1 MAINKYLLKQAQLSI
16 KQAFMP
22 PEGGGAPPGAPPM
35 DPSMMGGAPPGAPPM
50 DPSMMG
56 GQPPMD
62 PSMMGGQPP
71 MDPSMMGG
79 APPMDPSM
87 DPSMGGGAPPPV
99 DPTEQIRAV
108 VKSELQTALAEV
120 KGNKG
125 AGKKSDN
132 GQNTEMFMHRIQ
144 KLLTHLYSSLGIN
157 LPHDILDEAPG
168 QNKDDAAQGG
178 AQPQGGAPSAGAPA
192 PAPKTA
198 GFSQHEISEKAAG
211 IMQLLR
217 KTNRHDS

>member
-35 DPSMMGGAPPGAPPM
+35 DPSMGGAPPGAPPM
-50 DPSMMG
+50 DPS
-56 GQPPMD
+56 
-62 PSMMGGQPP
+62 MGGQPP

-87 DPSMGGGAPPPV
+87 GGGAPPMDPSMGGGAPPPA

-157 LPHDILDEAPG
+157 LPHDILDEVPG
-168 QNKDDAAQGG
+168 QNKDDSSQGG

-198 GFSQHEISEKAAG
+198 SFSKQEIAEKAAG

>member
-35 DPSMMGGAPPGAPPM
+35 DPSM
-50 DPSMMG
+50 
-56 GQPPMD
+56 
-62 PSMMGGQPP
+62 GGQPP

-79 APPMDPSM
+79 APPMDPSMMGGAPPM

-168 QNKDDAAQGG
+168 QNKDDATQGG

-198 GFSQHEISEKAAG
+198 SFSQHEISEKAAG

>member
-1 MAINKYLLKQAQLSI
+1 MDPS
-16 KQAFMP
+16 M
-22 PEGGGAPPGAPPM
+22 GGAPPGAPPM
-35 DPSMMGGAPPGAPPM
+35 DPSMGGQPPM

-87 DPSMGGGAPPPV
+87 GGGAPPV

-125 AGKKSDN
+125 AGKKADN

-157 LPHDILDEAPG
+157 LPHDILDEVPG
-168 QNKDDAAQGG
+168 QNKDDSSQGG

-198 GFSQHEISEKAAG
+198 SFSKQEIAEKAAG

>member
-16 KQAFMP
+16 KSAFMP
-22 PEGGGAPPGAPPM
+22 PDGGGQPPT
-35 DPSMMGGAPPGAPPM
+35 DPSMAGGAPPGAPPM

-62 PSMMGGQPP
+62 PSMMGGAPPGAPP

-87 DPSMGGGAPPPV
+87 MGGAPPPV

-157 LPHDILDEAPG
+157 LPHDILDEVPG
-168 QNKDDAAQGG
+168 QNKDDSSQGG

-198 GFSQHEISEKAAG
+198 SFSKHEIAEKAAG

>member
-1 MAINKYLLKQAQLSI
+1 MAINKYLLKQAQLSV

-35 DPSMMGGAPPGAPPM
+35 DPSMMGGAPP
-50 DPSMMG
+50 
-56 GQPPMD
+56 
-62 PSMMGGQPP
+62 
-71 MDPSMMGG
+71 
-79 APPMDPSM
+79 M

-125 AGKKSDN
+125 AGKKADN

-157 LPHDILDEAPG
+157 LPHDILDEVPG
-168 QNKDDAAQGG
+168 QNKDDSSQGG

-198 GFSQHEISEKAAG
+198 SFSKQEIAEKAAG

>member
-1 MAINKYLLKQAQLSI
+1 MAINKYLLKQAQLSV

-22 PEGGGAPPGAPPM
+22 PEG
-35 DPSMMGGAPPGAPPM
+35 GGAPPGAPPM

-87 DPSMGGGAPPPV
+87 GGGAPPPV

-125 AGKKSDN
+125 AGKKADN

-157 LPHDILDEAPG
+157 LPHDILDEVPG
-168 QNKDDAAQGG
+168 QNKDDSSQGG

-198 GFSQHEISEKAAG
+198 SFSKQEIAEKAAG

>member
-1 MAINKYLLKQAQLSI
+1 
-16 KQAFMP
+16 
-22 PEGGGAPPGAPPM
+22 M
-35 DPSMMGGAPPGAPPM
+35 DPSMMGGAPPPE
-50 DPSMMG
+50 
-56 GQPPMD
+56 
-62 PSMMGGQPP
+62 
-71 MDPSMMGG
+71 
-79 APPMDPSM
+79 
-87 DPSMGGGAPPPV
+87 

-132 GQNTEMFMHRIQ
+132 GQNTEMFMRRIQ

-157 LPHDILDEAPG
+157 LPHDILDEAPS
-168 QNKDDAAQGG
+168 QNKDDSSQGKP
-178 AQPQGGAPSAGAPA
+178 QPQGGDPSAGAPA

-198 GFSQHEISEKAAG
+198 GFSKHEIAEKAAG
-211 IMQLLR
+211 IMDLLR

>member
-1 MAINKYLLKQAQLSI
+1 MAINKYLLKQAQLSV

-22 PEGGGAPPGAPPM
+22 PEQAGAPPGAPPM
-35 DPSMMGGAPPGAPPM
+35 DPSMGGAPPGAPPM
-50 DPSMMG
+50 DPS
-56 GQPPMD
+56 
-62 PSMMGGQPP
+62 MGGQPP

-87 DPSMGGGAPPPV
+87 MGGAPPMDPSMGGGAPPV

-168 QNKDDAAQGG
+168 QNKDDSSQGG

-198 GFSQHEISEKAAG
+198 SFSKQEIAEKAAG

-217 KTNRHDS
+217 KTHRHDS

>member
-1 MAINKYLLKQAQLSI
+1 MAINKYLLKQAQLSV

-87 DPSMGGGAPPPV
+87 GGGAPPPV

-125 AGKKSDN
+125 AGKKADN

-157 LPHDILDEAPG
+157 LPHDILDEVPG
-168 QNKDDAAQGG
+168 QNKDDSSQGG

-198 GFSQHEISEKAAG
+198 SFSKQEIAEKAAG

>member
-35 DPSMMGGAPPGAPPM
+35 DPSMGGAPPGAPPM
-50 DPSMMG
+50 DPS
-56 GQPPMD
+56 
-62 PSMMGGQPP
+62 MGGQPP

-79 APPMDPSM
+79 APPMDPSMMGGAPPM

-157 LPHDILDEAPG
+157 LPHDILDEVPG
-168 QNKDDAAQGG
+168 QNKDDSSQGG

-198 GFSQHEISEKAAG
+198 SFSKQEIAEKAAG

>member
-1 MAINKYLLKQAQLSI
+1 
-16 KQAFMP
+16 
-22 PEGGGAPPGAPPM
+22 
-35 DPSMMGGAPPGAPPM
+35 
-50 DPSMMG
+50 
-56 GQPPMD
+56 
-62 PSMMGGQPP
+62 
-71 MDPSMMGG
+71 
-79 APPMDPSM
+79 M

-157 LPHDILDEAPG
+157 LPHDILDEVPG
-168 QNKDDAAQGG
+168 QNKDDSSQGG

-198 GFSQHEISEKAAG
+198 SFSKQEIAEKAAG

>member
-1 MAINKYLLKQAQLSI
+1 MAINKYLLKQAQLSV

-35 DPSMMGGAPPGAPPM
+35 DPSMGGAPPGAPPM

-79 APPMDPSM
+79 QPPM

-125 AGKKSDN
+125 AGKKADN

-157 LPHDILDEAPG
+157 LPHDILDEVPG
-168 QNKDDAAQGG
+168 QNKDD
-178 AQPQGGAPSAGAPA
+178 S
-192 PAPKTA
+192 
-198 GFSQHEISEKAAG
+198 S
-211 IMQLLR
+211 
-217 KTNRHDS
+217 